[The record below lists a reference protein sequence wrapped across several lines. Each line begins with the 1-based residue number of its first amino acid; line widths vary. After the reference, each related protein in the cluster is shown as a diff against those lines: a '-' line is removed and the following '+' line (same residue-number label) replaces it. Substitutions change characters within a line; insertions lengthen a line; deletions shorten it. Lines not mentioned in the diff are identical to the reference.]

1 MPQTITEKIIAAH
14 AAEGAVSVGGIATV
28 TPDVLMLNDV
38 SGPLAFDQFE
48 AMGADRPAAPDR
60 VVLVDGAAVRRR
72 GCGHSRLWRADGAHA
87 SDSRGTIRSTTRG
100 KKWLTPG

>member
-14 AAEGAVSVGGIATV
+14 AAESAVSAGGIATV

-48 AMGADRPAAPDR
+48 AIRPAAPGR
-60 VVLVDGAAVRRR
+60 VVLVDGAAARRR
-72 GCGHSRLWRADGAHA
+72 GCGHSRRWRADGAHA
-87 SDSRGTIRSTTRG
+87 SDSRGTIRSATRG